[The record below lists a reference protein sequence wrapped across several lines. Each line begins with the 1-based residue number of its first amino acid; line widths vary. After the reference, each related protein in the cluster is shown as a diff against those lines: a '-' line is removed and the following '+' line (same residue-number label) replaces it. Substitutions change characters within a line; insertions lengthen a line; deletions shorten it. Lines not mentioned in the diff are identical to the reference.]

1 MQKKRHFDALEPRY
15 SGADEMRRG
24 DGSIR
29 SHCEIP
35 SGSSSPFD
43 TRPIPAPHSH
53 AQVGT
58 SPFSSLVNFNEGRMC
73 DLICVI
79 NLAEPFKSHLDILQI
94 LLACLPQ

>member
-1 MQKKRHFDALEPRY
+1 VQKKRHFDVLEPRY

-58 SPFSSLVNFNEGRMC
+58 SPFSSLVNFNEGYGRKANAGVGAGLLC
-73 DLICVI
+73 YTAQTTQK
-79 NLAEPFKSHLDILQI
+79 NL
-94 LLACLPQ
+94 C